1 MSAPDVLVHT
11 ELDGETYLVGHLWI
25 RESRRGTFGAIF
37 QYVDSWLEKKDSF
50 AVDPLLPIVSPG
62 PYHKERL
69 FGAIADSAPDRWGRT
84 LMSRAERL
92 RGRRES
98 RASRHL
104 REIDYVLGVS
114 DIARQGALRFS
125 RGEGDHF
132 LATDS
137 EAAIPPMVDLPKLLA
152 AAQGFLDDP
161 DSEDDLRIL
170 LAPGS
175 SLGGARPKASVKDN
189 KGQLSLAKFPEKD
202 DLYSVG
208 AWEHLALTMANDAGI
223 QVAESVLISMEDQD
237 IILLSRFDRDGEG
250 RTPFLSAMSL
260 LDAIDREPRSYLE
273 IAEVTRR
280 FGAQARADLS
290 ELWRRMVFN
299 ILVSNTDDHLR
310 NHGFLYAG
318 GGGWTLSPAYDL
330 NPVPVEVK
338 PRFLS
343 TAIGEDPNDTS
354 ASLVLALEVAE
365 YFDLGEEEAR
375 STALEVAQVTR
386 QWADRAQ
393 GMGIPGTE
401 INLMSSAFEHEDLA
415 LALSGA

>member
-1 MSAPDVLVHT
+1 MSAPDVVVHI
-11 ELDGETYLVGHLWI
+11 ELDGDTHLVGHLWI
-25 RESRRGTFGAIF
+25 RESRRGTFGATF
-37 QYVDSWLEKKDSF
+37 QYADLWLENRESF

-69 FGAIADSAPDRWGRT
+69 FGGVADSAPDRWGRT

-92 RGRRES
+92 RGKQEN
-98 RASRHL
+98 RAPRHL
-104 REIDYVLGVS
+104 REIDFVLGVS

-125 RGEGDHF
+125 RVEGGEF
-132 LATDS
+132 LTADS
-137 EAAIPPMVDLPKLLA
+137 EASTPPIVDLPKLLA

-161 DSEDDLRIL
+161 ESEEDLRIL

-175 SLGGARPKASVKDN
+175 SLGGARPKASVKD
-189 KGQLSLAKFPEKD
+189 KQGQLSMAKFPKKD
-202 DLYSVG
+202 DLFSVA
-208 AWEHLALTMANDAGI
+208 AWEQLALTMARDVGI
-223 QVAESVLISMEDQD
+223 QVAESVLLSVEDQEL
-237 IILLSRFDRDGEG
+237 ILLHRFDRDGD
-250 RTPFLSAMSL
+250 RRIPFLSAMSL
-260 LDAIDREPRSYLE
+260 LDGVDQEPRSYLE
-273 IAEVTRR
+273 IAEVIRR
-280 FGAQARADLS
+280 FGAKARADLS

-338 PRFLS
+338 ARFLS

-354 ASLVLALEVAE
+354 ASLMLAFEVAG
-365 YFDLGEEEAR
+365 YFDVDEEEAR

-393 GMGIPGTE
+393 TMGISAAE
-401 INLMSSAFEHEDLA
+401 IDLMSSAFEHEDLGF
-415 LALSGA
+415 ALSSG